1 MGLEAA
7 RQQTISYWEFRCVI
21 NIVLQKGY
29 SHDLISV
36 ALFHWFSLVVS
47 IAFSL
52 WSINILEKNGT
63 IIPCYVFLFWGC
75 SCLFTLRF
83 PGGIHCFLPASFLH
97 VHDLTASFFLH
108 NCCSIHLIQPL
119 FLYFLFSF
127 SPAQTDKKISIEQA
141 SHRKFI
147 FSWPHSF
154 PLQCSL
160 FICCSC
166 YVSLLVCAAV
176 CARVCV
182 CVCVCVCACTSVRAC
197 VRMFIQGD
205 LTCV

>member
-1 MGLEAA
+1 MLCGIRSSEATNHLLLRVSVHYQYRASKRLFPWSDFSRALPQIFPCRVHCFFIMIHKHLE
-7 RQQTISYWEFRCVI
+7 R
-21 NIVLQKGY
+21 
-29 SHDLISV
+29 
-36 ALFHWFSLVVS
+36 
-47 IAFSL
+47 
-52 WSINILEKNGT
+52 NGT
-63 IIPCYVFLFWGC
+63 HTSAIIPCYVFLFWGC

-83 PGGIHCFLPASFLH
+83 PGGIHWFLPTSFLH

-119 FLYFLFSF
+119 FFYFLFSF

-182 CVCVCVCACTSVRAC
+182 YVRVRVCERAYGC
-197 VRMFIQGD
+197 LFKEI
-205 LTCV
+205 